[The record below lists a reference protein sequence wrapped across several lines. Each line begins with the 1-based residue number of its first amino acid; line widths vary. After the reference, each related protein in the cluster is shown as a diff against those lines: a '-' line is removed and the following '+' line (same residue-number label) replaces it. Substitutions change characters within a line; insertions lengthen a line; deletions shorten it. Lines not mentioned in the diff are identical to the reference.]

1 MTPEILGSSGHMQL
15 GGDLISLK
23 TFLGLKALLAEQIL
37 ACYPPRCFMQ
47 DVESSG
53 QWSSPIGYQAS
64 VSSFSPLF
72 VERRE

>member
-37 ACYPPRCFMQ
+37 ACCGEIVEDRWPPGEAGWWGAIHLAGLALDARAARR
-47 DVESSG
+47 
-53 QWSSPIGYQAS
+53 WQA
-64 VSSFSPLF
+64 
-72 VERRE
+72 